1 MREIVLDTETTGLD
15 PAEGHRV
22 IEIACLELMNHVP
35 TGVTFQR
42 HVNPE
47 REMPDDA
54 LEVHGI
60 TAAFLADKP
69 RFAEI
74 AEDLLAFLGS
84 APLVIHNAEFDL
96 KFLNVE
102 LARVG
107 LPPLPPERAI
117 DTLLLARRRFPGAQ
131 ASLDALCRRF
141 EIDTS
146 ARVKHGALV
155 DCDLLAQVYLELLG
169 GRQPVLGLAA
179 EFLGSAKAGAGER
192 PVRPARPHAPDAAE
206 LAAHGAMVAR
216 LKDPVW
222 SL

>member
-15 PAEGHRV
+15 PAEGHRI
-22 IEIACLELMNHVP
+22 IEIACLELINHVP

-42 HVNPE
+42 YVNPE

-69 RFAEI
+69 RFAAL
-74 AEDLLAFLGS
+74 AEELLAFLGA

-96 KFLNVE
+96 RFLNAE
-102 LARVG
+102 LARLG
-107 LPPLPPERAI
+107 SPPLPSERAI

-146 ARVKHGALV
+146 ARAKHGALV
-155 DCDLLAQVYLELLG
+155 DCHLLAQVYLELLG
-169 GRQPVLGLAA
+169 GRQPTLGLAA
-179 EFLGSAKAGAGER
+179 EFSGSAGASGCER
-192 PVRPARPHAPDAAE
+192 PVRPPRPHAPDAAE
-206 LAAHGAMVAR
+206 LAAHRAMVAR
-216 LKDPVW
+216 LKNPVW
-222 SL
+222 SR

>member
-222 SL
+222 SR

>member
-15 PAEGHRV
+15 PADGHRV

>member
-1 MREIVLDTETTGLD
+1 VREIVLDTETTGLD

-42 HVNPE
+42 YVNPE

-60 TAAFLADKP
+60 AAAFLADKP

-107 LPPLPPERAI
+107 HPPLPPERAI

>member
-69 RFAEI
+69 HFAEI

-192 PVRPARPHAPDAAE
+192 PVRPARPHAPDGAE